1 MRLHALELG
10 AECGLGLAKL
20 LSQGANMTKTS
31 WWCML
36 LCLSSIFHR
45 QSPVWGFGTGISEP
59 SPGWVRKCVELGL
72 MRGGDLAWAYEVHEK
87 SWAVSAKELF

>member
-72 MRGGDLAWAYEVHEK
+72 MGGGDLAWAYEVHEK
-87 SWAVSAKELF
+87 SWVVSAKELF